1 MSDFNLDCS
10 FCLSGENPSDA
21 EVEHLLGLIA
31 KYSLA
36 SHIFWGLWG
45 IISGHVNKNIDFE
58 YQEYARQRFDQYW
71 KTKDQTLG
79 SKSN

>member
-45 IISGHVNKNIDFE
+45 IISVSSLNTAATPMANV
-58 YQEYARQRFDQYW
+58 YR
-71 KTKDQTLG
+71 
-79 SKSN
+79 